1 MIYAY
6 VNLTITDPDALAKY
20 RENAGA
26 ALARHGGKPLVSA
39 KETTVLEGSPT
50 QPSVAVILE
59 FSDRDAAL
67 GWINDREIADV
78 HALRRA
84 AGQSDILLLG

>member
-20 RENAGA
+20 REKAGA
-26 ALARHGGKPLVSA
+26 ALARYGATPLVSA
-39 KETTVLEGSPT
+39 KDTTVLEGSPT
-50 QPSVAVILE
+50 QPSVAVILQ
-59 FSDRDAAL
+59 FPDREAAL
-67 GWINDREIADV
+67 GWINDPEIADV